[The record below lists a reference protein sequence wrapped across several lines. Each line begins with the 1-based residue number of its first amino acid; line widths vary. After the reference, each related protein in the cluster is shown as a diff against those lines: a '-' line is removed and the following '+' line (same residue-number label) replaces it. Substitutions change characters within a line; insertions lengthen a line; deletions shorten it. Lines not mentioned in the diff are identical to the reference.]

1 MDIVSC
7 EVSRRLMNNAY
18 VMTTS
23 GLDLGVFGNFK
34 IIKTL
39 TTSDFLKDRKLLSK
53 FVLTGQS
60 H

>member
-1 MDIVSC
+1 
-7 EVSRRLMNNAY
+7 MNNAY